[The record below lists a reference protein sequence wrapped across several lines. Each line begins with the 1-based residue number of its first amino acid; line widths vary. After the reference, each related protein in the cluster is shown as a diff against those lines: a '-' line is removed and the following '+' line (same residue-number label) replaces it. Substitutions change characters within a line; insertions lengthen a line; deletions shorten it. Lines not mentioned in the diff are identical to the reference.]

1 MYFEP
6 WQVFLVGCIV
16 GTLISFIVLTLIIIN
31 TIGRIGIKGIHFHE
45 VSNNPNIED
54 LIENS
59 EDQDDV
65 DLLARLSFVL
75 SHHGLMSQN
84 DIDFVSGNIS
94 IDDWKK
100 IADEEFGD
108 DEDSEDV

>member
-16 GTLISFIVLTLIIIN
+16 GTLISFIILTLIIIN
-31 TIGRIGIKGIHFHE
+31 TIGRIGIKGIHFHNLSSE
-45 VSNNPNIED
+45 PNIVD
-54 LIENS
+54 LNNVPG
-59 EDQDDV
+59 DQDDV

-94 IDDWKK
+94 IEDWKN
-100 IADEEFGD
+100 IADAEFGD
-108 DEDSEDV
+108 DEDSEEG

>member
-16 GTLISFIVLTLIIIN
+16 GTLISFIILTLIIIN
-31 TIGRIGIKGIHFHE
+31 TIGRIGIKGVHFHNLSDE
-45 VSNNPNIED
+45 PAPDDFNNAPD
-54 LIENS
+54 
-59 EDQDDV
+59 DQDNV

-75 SHHGLMSQN
+75 SHHGLISQN
-84 DIDFVSGNIS
+84 DIDFISENIS
-94 IDDWKK
+94 METWKN

-108 DEDSEDV
+108 DEDSEDS